1 MAHDVFVSYSSG
13 DKPTA
18 DAIVAT
24 LENKGVRCWI
34 APRDILPSMDWGAA
48 IVDAI
53 NASRVMV
60 LVYSAKA
67 NDSPQIKRELERAV
81 NRGLSVIPFRIED
94 VPMSTTLEYFM
105 SMPHWLDALSPPL
118 QGHLDRLA
126 ETTRLILQ
134 RSGATLAAPPS
145 EQTTTS
151 PRTPPLTTS
160 HEVAQGI
167 ARWVTGGTE
176 SPTLAEVF
184 VPHSDRVATMVLIAA
199 AVIAISIMAQV
210 RIGPIWLQPL
220 AVLLIGASLG
230 SRGGGLAT
238 SIYVALAILG
248 APVLGPGISAW
259 TDVASGVPY
268 VRYGLGYLAGLTA
281 AAFAVGW
288 LSERRSWDRH
298 RVSAAQLALT
308 GMALMYVSGFLW
320 LEVTA
325 LVRREARAPE
335 GVLPS
340 IVMVVLTVVIV
351 ALALPRAWD
360 AVAPMQRAAWKSKSP
375 GLANQSTPTETT
387 RTDLPQ

>member
-18 DAIVAT
+18 DAICAT
-24 LENKGVRCWI
+24 LENRGVRCWI

-48 IVDAI
+48 IIDAI

-60 LVYSAKA
+60 LVYSARA

-118 QGHLDRLA
+118 QDHLDRLA
-126 ETTRLILQ
+126 ETTRLILE
-134 RSGATLAAPPS
+134 RSGATVAAPPIG
-145 EQTTTS
+145 QTTTS
-151 PRTPPLTTS
+151 PRSPQRTTS
-160 HEVAQGI
+160 SGVGQGI
-167 ARWVTGGTE
+167 ARGVTGGTE
-176 SPTLAEVF
+176 APTLAEVF
-184 VPHSDRVATMVLIAA
+184 VPRSDRVGAMVLSAA
-199 AVIAISIMAQV
+199 AVSAIAGMGQV

-230 SRGGGLAT
+230 SRGGGLAA

-248 APVLGPGISAW
+248 APVLGPRISAW
-259 TDVASGVPY
+259 PDVAFGVPY

-298 RVSAAQLALT
+298 RLSAAQLALT
-308 GMALMYVSGFLW
+308 GIALMYVPGILW
-320 LEVTA
+320 LEVMA
-325 LVRREARAPE
+325 LLRREARAPE

-340 IVMVVLTVVIV
+340 IVMVVITVVVV
-351 ALALPRAWD
+351 AFALPRAWD
-360 AVAPMQRAAWKSKSP
+360 AVAHMQRAASKSKSA
-375 GLANQSTPTETT
+375 GVANQSTPTETT